1 MRRILAP
8 TGLAALVVV
17 AMVSPAAADHYQRFS
32 AAEGEDVIASFEAD
46 GQPLVEVRTHQGL
59 MASGGQRG
67 RGSLR
72 FIDNRAERVADLG
85 FYEHGAGFFSE
96 SMFEFFVP
104 IVSVRNFDSPDPGR
118 LDVRNAADTTT
129 GIYLLGDGRIG
140 SEFGRINFVL
150 GQAGPEG
157 RKHRVLS
164 TTRAP
169 KRGTSV
175 VIQVNAQGEIKM
187 KRVLV
192 GPRNSGGDGFRMLRV
207 RN

>member
-1 MRRILAP
+1 MRKVLAP
-8 TGLAALVVV
+8 AALAALVVV
-17 AMVSPAAADHYQRFS
+17 ATVSPAAAAHYQRFS
-32 AAEGEDVIASFEAD
+32 AAESEDVIASFEAD

-72 FIDNRAERVADLG
+72 FIDTRAERVADLG
-85 FYEHGAGFFSE
+85 FYEHGAGLFSE

-140 SEFGRINFVL
+140 SEGRRINFVL
-150 GQAGPEG
+150 GQAGPDG
-157 RKHRVLS
+157 RKNRVFA

-175 VIQVNAQGEIKM
+175 VVQVSASGEVKM

-192 GPRNSGGDGFRMLRV
+192 GRKNSGGDGFRILRV